1 MMLGGLTRDQMQ
13 QDSLAEL
20 AEQKRGALWCGECE
34 LGWQSRLHV
43 VCAVCVDPQPDLPT
57 QFAATQLDLLQNP

>member
-1 MMLGGLTRDQMQ
+1 MRER
-13 QDSLAEL
+13 SNAACLAEL

-57 QFAATQLDLLQNP
+57 QFAATQLDLLKKIPKN